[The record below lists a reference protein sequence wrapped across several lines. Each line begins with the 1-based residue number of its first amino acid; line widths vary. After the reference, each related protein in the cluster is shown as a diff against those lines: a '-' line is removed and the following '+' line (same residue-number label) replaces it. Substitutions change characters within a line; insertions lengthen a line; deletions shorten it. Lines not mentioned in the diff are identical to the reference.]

1 MQDLVS
7 FHHGGAKITG
17 RKLWY
22 YPAQQI
28 SEHALRHGVQID
40 LNHLNGAGTG
50 TEKRQERKTSLCERR
65 GVLGLKVRISR

>member
-7 FHHGGAKITG
+7 FHHGGAKVTG

-22 YPAQQI
+22 YKAQQI
-28 SEHALRHGVQID
+28 SEHALKHGIEID
-40 LNHLNGAGTG
+40 LDHLTGTG
-50 TEKRQERKTSLCERR
+50 KRQERKTSLCERR